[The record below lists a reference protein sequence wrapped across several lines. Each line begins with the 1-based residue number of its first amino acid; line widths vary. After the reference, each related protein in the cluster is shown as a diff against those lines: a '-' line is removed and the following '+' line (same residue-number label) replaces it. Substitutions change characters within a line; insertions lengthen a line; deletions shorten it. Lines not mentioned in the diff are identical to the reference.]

1 MNKHSFSFASYLIV
15 ALVSISILSACGN
28 KKPYAD
34 SPIVGRWYME
44 QPMISD
50 GIDYSAGWFA
60 AHDSF
65 AYDFE
70 EDGSLIISGGPQPL
84 DPVKY
89 NFELLGDTV
98 LNITAAEQHTSFV
111 DKFKVMS
118 ITSDTIWLHPI
129 ETEAYPCDYCFLVK
143 K

>member
-1 MNKHSFSFASYLIV
+1 MKTYTFKSHLALFAIILT
-15 ALVSISILSACGN
+15 AMLSACGN
-28 KKPYAD
+28 KKPYAE

-50 GIDYSAGWFA
+50 GVDYSAGWFA

-70 EDGSLIISGGPQPL
+70 EDGTLIISGGPQPL

-89 NFELLGDTV
+89 YFELLGDTI

-111 DKFKVMS
+111 DKFKVIS
-118 ITSDTIWLHPI
+118 IASDTIWLRPVD
-129 ETEAYPCDYCFLVK
+129 TDTYPNDYCFLVK